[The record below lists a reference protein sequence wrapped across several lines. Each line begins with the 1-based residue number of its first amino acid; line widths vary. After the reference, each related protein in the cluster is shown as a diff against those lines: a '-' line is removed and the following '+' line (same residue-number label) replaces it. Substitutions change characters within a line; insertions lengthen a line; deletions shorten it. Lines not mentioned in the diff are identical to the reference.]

1 MPAVPLMMRG
11 AIAPACQVAMIYG
24 EAVGNEPSHLLRAA
38 LFPLR
43 LAKNSARLV
52 RSALM
57 ADFLTAYSITQGDK
71 PAVVDDRPDGTVVQF
86 TFAELNARA
95 NRLANVLLD
104 MGVRPGDSK
113 VVWCGQNSTGLVV
126 MINAA
131 RKLGVT
137 AVPLN
142 YRLSDEEAAYV
153 TDHSD
158 STVVYVDA
166 EFADTFRRIRGEL
179 PKVQHYLVF
188 DGPAPDGMVD
198 VDALIDAASADE
210 PHIPPSTEAG
220 ATMIY
225 TSGTTGKPKGA
236 LRRGNTGAEQAAA
249 MIGFVGYSPD
259 DVYIPTG
266 PLYHSG
272 PGGFMGIAQALGQT
286 VVLQRKFHPEDWL
299 RLVEKYGVTSTFSAP
314 TPIRMVCNLPDEVKG
329 RYDVSSMKR
338 MIANA
343 APWSFALKQMYLA
356 YFPAD
361 SLWEVYGSTELG
373 VNCILRPEDQLRKP
387 GSCGKPAPMVEVKLF
402 DDDGNEVTGTGPE
415 HTGELF
421 VKSPSVFADYY
432 KQHDKFLADQKHGFQ
447 TVGDIAYR
455 DDEGFIYICD
465 RKKDMII
472 SGGMNIYPAE
482 IEALLEHHP
491 DVLEVAVFGTPSE
504 EWGES
509 VHAVVV
515 VRDGATMTEHDVIEF
530 ARQHLAHYK
539 VPRSVT
545 FTDELPKTG
554 SGKILKRELRAP
566 FWAGRTSQV

>member
-1 MPAVPLMMRG
+1 MG
-11 AIAPACQVAMIYG
+11 
-24 EAVGNEPSHLLRAA
+24 
-38 LFPLR
+38 
-43 LAKNSARLV
+43 
-52 RSALM
+52 
-57 ADFLTAYSITQGDK
+57 DFLTAYSLTQPDK
-71 PAVVDDRPDGTVVQF
+71 LAMIDDRPDGTVLSL
-86 TFAELNARA
+86 TFSELNAKS
-95 NRLANVLLD
+95 NQLANVLLD

-113 VVWCGQNSTGLVV
+113 VVWCGQNSIGLVL

-142 YRLSDEEAAYV
+142 YRLSDEEATYV

-158 STVVYVDA
+158 ATTVYVDA
-166 EFADTFRRIRGEL
+166 EFAPMFDRIRGEL
-179 PKVQHYLVF
+179 PKVEHYLVF
-188 DGPAPDGMVD
+188 DGEVPAGMTD
-198 VDALIDAASADE
+198 IDTLIDAARAGE
-210 PHIPPSTEAG
+210 PEIPEGTEAG

-236 LRRGNTGAEQAAA
+236 LRRGNSGAAQAAA
-249 MIGFVGYSPD
+249 LMMHIGYTPD

-272 PGGFMGIAQALGQT
+272 PGGFLGAAQAMGQT
-286 VVLQRKFHPEDWL
+286 AVLQRKFNAEDWL
-299 RLVEKYGVTSTFSAP
+299 RLIEKYKVTSTFCAP
-314 TPIRMVCNLPDEVKG
+314 TPVRMACNLPDEVKAK
-329 RYDVSSMKR
+329 YDVSSMKR
-338 MIANA
+338 LIANA
-343 APWSFALKQMYLA
+343 APWSYALKLMYLA

-361 SLWEVYGSTELG
+361 SLFEVLG
-373 VNCILRPEDQLRKP
+373 V
-387 GSCGKPAPMVEVKLF
+387 
-402 DDDGNEVTGTGPE
+402 GPV

-421 VKSPSVFADYY
+421 VKSPSVFTDYY
-432 KQHDKFLADQKHGFQ
+432 KQHDKFLADSKHGYQ

-455 DDEGFIYICD
+455 DDEGYIYICD

-482 IEALLEHHP
+482 IEAALEHHP

-515 VRDGATMTEHDVIEF
+515 VREGGSMTDHDVMDF
-530 ARQHLAHYK
+530 AREHLAHYK

-545 FTDELPKTG
+545 FIDELPKTG
-554 SGKILKRELRAP
+554 SGKVLKRELRAP
-566 FWAGRTSQV
+566 FWAGRASQV

>member
-1 MPAVPLMMRG
+1 
-11 AIAPACQVAMIYG
+11 
-24 EAVGNEPSHLLRAA
+24 
-38 LFPLR
+38 
-43 LAKNSARLV
+43 
-52 RSALM
+52 M
-57 ADFLTAYSITQGDK
+57 ADFLTGYSITQPNK
-71 PAVVDDRPDGTVVQF
+71 LAMIDDRPDGTVRSL
-86 TFAELNARA
+86 TFAQLNERS
-95 NRLANVLLD
+95 NQLANVLLG
-104 MGVRPGDSK
+104 MGVLPGESK
-113 VVWCGQNSTGLVV
+113 VVWCGQNSIGLVLMV
-126 MINAA
+126 NAA

-153 TDHSD
+153 VDHCD
-158 STVVYVDA
+158 ATVVYVDA
-166 EFADTFRRIRGEL
+166 EFAPMFERIRASL
-179 PKVQHYLVF
+179 PKVQQYLVF
-188 DGPAPDGMVD
+188 DGDVPADMTD
-198 VDALIDAASADE
+198 IDALIDAASTGE
-210 PHIPPSTEAG
+210 PDIPATVEAG

-236 LRRGNTGAEQAAA
+236 LRRGNSGAAQSAALMA
-249 MIGFVGYSPD
+249 FIGYVPD

-286 VVLQRKFHPEDWL
+286 VVLQRKFNPEDWL
-299 RLVEKYGVTSTFSAP
+299 RLVQKYRVTSTFSAP
-314 TPIRMVCNLPDEVKG
+314 TPIRMICNLPDEVKA
-329 RYDVSSMKR
+329 RYDVSSVKR

-356 YFPAD
+356 YFPGD
-361 SLWEVYGSTELG
+361 SLFEVYGSTELG
-373 VNCILRPEDQLRKP
+373 VNCVLRPEDQLRKP
-387 GSCGKPAPMVEVKLF
+387 GSCGKPSPMVEIKLF

-432 KQHDKFLADQKHGFQ
+432 KQHDKFMADNKHGYQ

-455 DDEGFIYICD
+455 DDEGYIYICD

-482 IEALLEHHP
+482 IEAALEHHP

-504 EWGES
+504 EWGEN

-515 VRDGATMTEHDVIEF
+515 VREGGSLTGDEVMAF
-530 ARQHLAHYK
+530 ARDHLAGYK
-539 VPRSVT
+539 VPRSVS
-545 FTDELPKTG
+545 FIDELPKTG
-554 SGKILKRELRAP
+554 SGKVLKRELRAP
-566 FWAGRTSQV
+566 FWAGRTSKV